1 MMTNS
6 VLPKMPPNPSRV
18 DRLIVDQLR
27 EQARVSFLSNIFH
40 KTLAEGFQTVAHKRV
55 LSMSA
60 EKV

>member
-40 KTLAEGFQTVAHKRV
+40 KTLEGFQTVAHERV